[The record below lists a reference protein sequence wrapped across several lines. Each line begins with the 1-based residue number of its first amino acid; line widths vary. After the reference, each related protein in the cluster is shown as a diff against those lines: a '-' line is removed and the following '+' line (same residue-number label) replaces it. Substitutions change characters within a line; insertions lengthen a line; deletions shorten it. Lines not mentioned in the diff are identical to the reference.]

1 MQKLLTCKKNRE
13 ILEIFSNFEGLKTIL
28 VLVSSKIYKM
38 RTLQLDLFYK
48 INGHIRIYLPLSV
61 TVCTQIY
68 LDVIFVLYFDPIL
81 RVYV

>member
-1 MQKLLTCKKNRE
+1 
-13 ILEIFSNFEGLKTIL
+13 
-28 VLVSSKIYKM
+28 M

-48 INGHIRIYLPLSV
+48 INGHIRIYLPLPV